1 MLKLLYCLCISK
13 EPARLDKKQLESF
26 VCRCLRLYDIS
37 LYLNQELPITER
49 HPADDAAILA
59 SMALIHV
66 ANTGLGTA
74 LLRST
79 AILET
84 LLEGSKHNYDALLI
98 QIRLCLR
105 LGLPSLAF
113 EHYVQLSVKNMQQAT
128 LSWILYTHISMIH
141 PYPYVHQHSTTE
153 APPIIDMSEDITG
166 ALDWHAIADQTLS
179 EYMIKMLREGQ
190 FDMLVDTLALQRS
203 LKMGFSKLLLVSERL
218 RIQNVTGA
226 PIQKDYAS
234 ILSRRPLLWIRD
246 CC

>member
-13 EPARLDKKQLESF
+13 EPTRLDNEQLESF

-66 ANTGLGTA
+66 ANSGPGAA

-84 LLEGSKHNYDALLI
+84 LLEGSKHNYDGLLI

-105 LGLPSLAF
+105 LGLPSLAL

-128 LSWILYTHISMIH
+128 LSWILYTDISVIH
-141 PYPYVHQHSTTE
+141 PYPYMLQHSNTDDR
-153 APPIIDMSEDITG
+153 PIMDLSENI
-166 ALDWHAIADQTLS
+166 ASAIDWHAMADQTLS
-179 EYMIKMLREGQ
+179 ESTIKMLREGQ
-190 FDMLVDTLALQRS
+190 YNMLIDTLALQRS
-203 LKMGFSKLLLVSERL
+203 LKIGFSKFLLVSERS

-226 PIQKDYAS
+226 SIQKEYAS
-234 ILSRRPLLWIRD
+234 ILSKCTLHITRD
-246 CC
+246 SC